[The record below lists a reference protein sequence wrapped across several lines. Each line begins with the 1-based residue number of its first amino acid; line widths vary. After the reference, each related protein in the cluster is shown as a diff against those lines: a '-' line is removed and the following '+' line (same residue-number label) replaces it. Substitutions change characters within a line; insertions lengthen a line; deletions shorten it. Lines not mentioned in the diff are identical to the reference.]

1 MYDVLLNM
9 KHVSDHCFTNSSFFY
24 LCGRP
29 YSMLYDA
36 LGNENVARFCYTVG
50 TSWYLYENEIRQLEC
65 LLTAPTN
72 TTIQLIEN
80 PYSP

>member
-1 MYDVLLNM
+1 
-9 KHVSDHCFTNSSFFY
+9 
-24 LCGRP
+24 
-29 YSMLYDA
+29 MLYDA